1 MEETKKALD
10 HFREKCVKAGLK
22 GVHLQA
28 ILWGALPATISATPG
43 DKSET
48 QDNTVRYLGLES
60 LTNYQWCHLVPT
72 NQDYSTWGE
81 KAIAKYKEF
90 DEDFS
95 VPYFPHISVDW
106 DPNPRYPEEVQPVV
120 FDVNPQKFERFLY
133 KAKEYV
139 DAHPDQAPLIT
150 INAWNEW
157 AEGSTLEPD
166 TLYKYGYLEAV
177 KKVFK

>member
-1 MEETKKALD
+1 MEEAKKALD

-106 DPNPRYPEEVQPVV
+106 DPNPRCPEEVQPVV

-133 KAKEYV
+133 KAKEYI
-139 DAHPDQAPLIT
+139 LIR
-150 INAWNEW
+150 
-157 AEGSTLEPD
+157 L
-166 TLYKYGYLEAV
+166 L
-177 KKVFK
+177 